1 MSEDSTIPEETAPE
15 AAAPDEPFD
24 PDRAKSKIEKAN
36 REAAALR
43 ARLKE
48 LEPLA
53 QRGREAEEAAK
64 TAEQRAAEALT
75 VAERRAA
82 DAEAKLLRAEVA
94 TEKGLTAAQA
104 KRLVG
109 STREELLADAD
120 DYLASLPALPQQTAS
135 RTPVEA
141 LRPGALPQ
149 APALSLDEQIAA
161 LMSDPHKNRK
171 ALISLQNQ
179 KLTEIATNRN

>member
-1 MSEDSTIPEETAPE
+1 MPEDITTPVETAPE
-15 AAAPDEPFD
+15 APTPEEPLD
-24 PDRAKSKIEKAN
+24 LDRAKEKIARAN
-36 REAAALR
+36 REAQQLRERLR
-43 ARLKE
+43 A

-53 QRGREAEEAAK
+53 QKAQEYEEAQK
-64 TAEQRAAEALT
+64 TAEQRATEALSA
-75 VAERRAA
+75 AEKRAA
-82 DAEAKLLRAEVA
+82 EAEAKLIRAEVA
-94 TEKGLTAAQA
+94 AEKGLTAAQA

-109 STREELLADAD
+109 ATREELLADAD
-120 DYLASLPALPQQTAS
+120 DYLASLPTAPQQTSS

-161 LMSDPHKNRK
+161 LMTDPHKNRR

-179 KLTEIATNRN
+179 KLTEIATNRK